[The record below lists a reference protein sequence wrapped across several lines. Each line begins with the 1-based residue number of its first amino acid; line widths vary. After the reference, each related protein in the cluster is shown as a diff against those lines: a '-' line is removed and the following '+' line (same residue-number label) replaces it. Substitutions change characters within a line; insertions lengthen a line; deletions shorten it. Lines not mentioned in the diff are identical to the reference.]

1 MLTTNLLGRDAY
13 LNLPRVGNEGTKG
26 MEWGEI
32 VVVESRDD
40 TLHITLRYE
49 DGSLATYQAFELYVA
64 SGDDDDDD
72 DDEEDD

>member
-13 LNLPRVGNEGTKG
+13 LNLPGVGNEGTKG

-40 TLHITLRYE
+40 TLHITLRY
-49 DGSLATYQAFELYVA
+49 
-64 SGDDDDDD
+64 
-72 DDEEDD
+72 